1 MDGYKGILEQL
12 RNTPECR
19 SGQFPLVLHRST
31 SSTRDSRTQKMG
43 GFSTYDKNQVRAL
56 YNKKCRS
63 LREMSATLIYY

>member
-31 SSTRDSRTQKMG
+31 SSTRDSRTQKKG
-43 GFSTYDKNQVRAL
+43 VNFELYSDDDENQVRGL
-56 YNKKCRS
+56 
-63 LREMSATLIYY
+63 

>member
-31 SSTRDSRTQKMG
+31 SSTRDSRTQKKG
-43 GFSTYDKNQVRAL
+43 VDFELYSDDDENQVRGL
-56 YNKKCRS
+56 
-63 LREMSATLIYY
+63 

>member
-31 SSTRDSRTQKMG
+31 SSTRDSRTQKKGVDFQLMIKIKFG
-43 GFSTYDKNQVRAL
+43 DCNIQYIPIFLCLDRY
-56 YNKKCRS
+56 
-63 LREMSATLIYY
+63 